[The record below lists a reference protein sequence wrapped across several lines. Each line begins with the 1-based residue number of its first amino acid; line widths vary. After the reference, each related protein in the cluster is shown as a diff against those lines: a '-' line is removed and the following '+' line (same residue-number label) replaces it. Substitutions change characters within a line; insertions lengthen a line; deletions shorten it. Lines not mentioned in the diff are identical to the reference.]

1 MYDNK
6 NSNTNNKNGNYSNNK
21 NYQNK
26 NNNYQNKSFDKP
38 KFTAEFIEKGFRNDK
53 GKLRPDLFSDE
64 AKNIALQLARETTS
78 SQLRSFYGEVK
89 ALQNRMED
97 EEESFEDILPF
108 ILMLKSKADYK
119 YRNGKNQ
126 KIPQV
131 FRDFIFAGVDE
142 IKKINTKQGFD
153 DFCYMFEAVV
163 GFIYGIN
170 GGK

>member
-1 MYDNK
+1 MY
-6 NSNTNNKNGNYSNNK
+6 
-21 NYQNK
+21 NK
-26 NNNYQNKSFDKP
+26 NNSSSSYKNNKP
-38 KFTAEFIEKGFRNDK
+38 EFTAVFTKKGFRNDI
-53 GKLRPDLFSDE
+53 GKIRPDLFSDE
-64 AKNIALQLARETTS
+64 AKDIAIQLARETTS
-78 SQLRSFYGEVK
+78 SQLRSFYAEVK

-97 EEESFEDILPF
+97 EEENFEDILPF

-142 IKKINTKQGFD
+142 IKKINSKQGFD
-153 DFCYMFEAVV
+153 DFCYLFEAVV

-170 GGK
+170 GEK